1 MDRLTEW
8 DSVNRCYKVSKH
20 TPCGRSVI
28 QELGIYESI
37 HEEEVRRATSITDI
51 RDAYFTKSAKLDPY
65 WETFGRRET

>member
-20 TPCGRSVI
+20 APQGRSVI

-37 HEEEVRRATSITDI
+37 HEDEIMKATNIGDI
-51 RDAYFTKSAKLDPY
+51 RDHYLTKHARLDPY
-65 WETFGRRET
+65 WERFGKGE